1 MLSAICPTATEA
13 EGITSGASFSVKTDL
28 KGGVASIFHSCKREG
43 GAHSSSRLF
52 SENKEQD
59 LVLSSLFVSL
69 QDLQYQISINLKYGK

>member
-1 MLSAICPTATEA
+1 MLSTICPAATDA

-28 KGGVASIFHSCKREG
+28 NGGVASIFHSCKREG

-59 LVLSSLFVSL
+59 LVL
-69 QDLQYQISINLKYGK
+69 